1 MKLHKTDRQID
12 TSGISEK
19 GSFGIDREDMSFIAR
34 LLRDDMYSD
43 KMLAVVR
50 EYSTNAVDAHQK
62 RGIGEV
68 PIRIKVPTAMEPV
81 LKIRDFGAGI
91 PKEEIFDRYV
101 KYGKSDKRDSDLNG
115 YFGIGCKAGFA
126 YGDSF
131 IVRTFHDGTE
141 SVFSAQIGEDQLG
154 GIFLLS
160 EQDTTETGLEI
171 EIDVQV
177 RDVEAFQS
185 RIKEVCTFLE
195 VTPILSKE
203 LEFEPYNKGKELLEG
218 VYEIPEGDR
227 EHVGSYYNGGYIT
240 YAVMGGVR
248 YPIDQDLAY
257 EGIQYTD
264 ELTNQ
269 CKTLLQKG
277 LYIEFDMSDFPLVMH
292 PSRERLVYERTTKL
306 NLKGRFKEVIEELG
320 KSEEAEFDKATTALE
335 AWNVYEYSIFMAK
348 TAWKNISFKRLM
360 PKVDMVQDS
369 RRYYTDPLQKDTI
382 KTKKFNSSTSNNYY
396 GERTFAIRDLLG
408 DGDNKNAVILE
419 KGDGQ
424 MLPRVRTLLDEG
436 FKNVYVTGVDGLTEQ
451 NVTLKEY
458 FPSRILHS
466 DDVEQTKLKSTYVT
480 KSDGTKKVVR
490 STVRHHQLDKSRRNF
505 IMQRWENSKD
515 ETMWN
520 SANIWVAVAE
530 DDLPAKDKIYMVTSR
545 NRPVDYSSFEV
556 NNVMGALCLINN
568 DYEIFSVKKADE
580 GSLDETWIEAR
591 AYIQKHK
598 SELQRVLTLQKQ
610 INKKILIS
618 LASKRTLLFGNYD
631 NANDI
636 GTLYHGTGDKY
647 EYNENNNDQY
657 AKLIDFDLKGVVD
670 KQAEDWMGKRKVL
683 LDTYP
688 VLKYIDWKAYEKQET
703 YAEMKKAILA
713 SN

>member
-62 RGIGEV
+62 AGIGET
-68 PIRIKVPTAMEPV
+68 PIRIKVPTSMEPV

-91 PKEEIFDRYV
+91 AKEEIFDRYV

-131 IVRTFHDGTE
+131 IVRTFHNGTE
-141 SVFSAQIGEDQLG
+141 SVFSAQIGDDQLG

-160 EQDTTETGLEI
+160 EQPTTETGLEI
-171 EIDVQV
+171 EIEVQV
-177 RDVEAFQS
+177 RDVDAFQS
-185 RIKEVCTFLE
+185 RIKDVCTYLE

-203 LEFEPYNKGKELLEG
+203 LEVAPYNKGKELLEG
-218 VYEIPEGDR
+218 VYQIPEGDL
-227 EHVGSYYNGGYIT
+227 ENVAGWNSGYT
-240 YAVMGGVR
+240 SYAVMGGVR
-248 YPIDQDLAY
+248 YPIDKNLSY

-264 ELTNQ
+264 ELRKQ
-269 CKTLLQKG
+269 CEKLLQKG

-320 KSEEAEFDKATTALE
+320 KTEEAEFDKATTALE
-335 AWNVYEYSIFMAK
+335 AWNIYEASIFMGK
-348 TAWKNISFKRLM
+348 TSWKNISFKRLD
-360 PKVDMVQDS
+360 PKVDMAQDS
-369 RRYYTDPLQKDTI
+369 RRYYADPYQKDTI
-382 KTKKFNSSTSNNYY
+382 KTKLFNSSNSRSYY
-396 GERTFAIRDLLG
+396 ADRTFPIRDLLG
-408 DGDNKNAVILE
+408 DGDNKNAVLME
-419 KGDGQ
+419 KGEGQ
-424 MLPRVRTLLDEG
+424 MLPRVRTLLNEG
-436 FKNVYVTGVDGLTEQ
+436 FKNVYVTGDKGLTEQ
-451 NVTLKEY
+451 NVILKEY

-466 DDVEQTKLKSTYVT
+466 DDVEQTKIKSTYVT
-480 KSDGTKKVVR
+480 KPDGTKKVVR
-490 STVRHHQLDKSRRNF
+490 STVRHHKLDKSKRNY
-505 IMQRWENSKD
+505 ITQRWENSKD

-530 DDLPAKDKIYMVTSR
+530 ADLPPKDKIYMVTSR
-545 NRPVDYSSFEV
+545 NRPIDYSSFEV
-556 NNVMGALCLINN
+556 NSVLGALGLINS

-580 GSLDETWIEAR
+580 GSLDETWIEAK

-598 SELQRVLTLQKQ
+598 SELKRILTLQRQ
-610 INKKILIS
+610 INKKIMIS
-618 LASKRTLLFGNYD
+618 VASKRTLLFGNHQ

-636 GTLYHGTGDKY
+636 GTLYHSSKEY
-647 EYNENNNDQY
+647 EYNSNNNDNY

-688 VLKYIDWKAYEKQET
+688 VLKYIDWKAYDKQET

-713 SN
+713 SK

>member
-50 EYSTNAVDAHQK
+50 EYCTNAVDAHQK
-62 RGIGEV
+62 AGIGET

-91 PKEEIFDRYV
+91 AKEEIFDRYV

-160 EQDTTETGLEI
+160 EQPTTETGLEI
-171 EIDVQV
+171 EIEVQV
-177 RDVEAFQS
+177 RDVDAFQN
-185 RIKEVCTFLE
+185 RIKEVCTFLA

-218 VYEIPEGDR
+218 VYLIPEDDR
-227 EHVGSYYNGGYIT
+227 EHIGGHWNSGYIS

-248 YPIDQDLAY
+248 YPVQLNLAY
-257 EGIQYTD
+257 EGIQYSD
-264 ELTNQ
+264 ELTKQ
-269 CKTLLQKG
+269 CEKLLQKA

-320 KSEEAEFDKATTALE
+320 MREGVEFAKATTALE
-335 AWNVYEYSIFMAK
+335 AWNIYDTSLFMAK
-348 TAWKNISFKRLM
+348 TSWKNISFKRID
-360 PKVDMVQDS
+360 PKVDMAQDS
-369 RRYYTDPLQKDTI
+369 RRYYADPYVKDTI
-382 KTKKFNSSTSNNYY
+382 KTKLFNSSTSNSYY
-396 GERTFAIRDLLG
+396 SDRTIPIRDLLG
-408 DGDNKNAVILE
+408 DGDHKNAIVME
-419 KGDGQ
+419 KGEGQ
-424 MLPRVRTLLDEG
+424 MLTRVRTLLNEG
-436 FKNVYVTGVDGLTEQ
+436 FKNVYVTGDKGLTEQ
-451 NVTLKEY
+451 NVILKEY
-458 FPSRILHS
+458 FPSRFLHS
-466 DDVEQTKLKSTYVT
+466 DDVEQTKIPRTVVT
-480 KSDGTKKVVR
+480 KSDGTTKVVR
-490 STVRHHQLDKSRRNF
+490 STVRHYKLDKSRRNY
-505 IMQRWENSKD
+505 INQRWENSKD

-520 SANIWVAVAE
+520 AGNLWVAVAE
-530 DDLPAKDKIYMVTSR
+530 DDLPAKDKIYVVTSR
-545 NRPVDYSSFEV
+545 NRPVDYSSFDV
-556 NNVMGALCLINN
+556 KNVMGALGLINS

-580 GSLDETWIEAR
+580 ESLDDTWIEAK

-598 SELQRVLTLQKQ
+598 SELQRILTLQKQ
-610 INKKILIS
+610 INQKIMIS
-618 LASKRTLLFGNYD
+618 LASKRTLLFGNHA
-631 NANDI
+631 NANDVCSVI
-636 GTLYHGTGDKY
+636 MLMPMTL
-647 EYNENNNDQY
+647 E
-657 AKLIDFDLKGVVD
+657 LFIIRLKS
-670 KQAEDWMGKRKVL
+670 MS
-683 LDTYP
+683 
-688 VLKYIDWKAYEKQET
+688 I
-703 YAEMKKAILA
+703 MKTITIIMP
-713 SN
+713 S

>member
-50 EYSTNAVDAHQK
+50 EYCTNAVDAHQK

-91 PKEEIFDRYV
+91 AKEEIFDRYV

-171 EIDVQV
+171 EINIQV
-177 RDVEAFQS
+177 RDVDAFQS
-185 RIKEVCTFLE
+185 RIKQVCTFLE

-218 VYEIPEGDR
+218 VYEIPEDDR
-227 EHVGSYYNGGYIT
+227 EHFGSYNSGGYIT

-248 YPIDQDLAY
+248 YPIDQSLAY
-257 EGIQYTD
+257 EGIQYSD
-264 ELTNQ
+264 ELTKQ
-269 CKTLLQKG
+269 CQILLKKG
-277 LYIEFDMSDFPLVMH
+277 LYIEFDMAEFPLVMH

-320 KSEEAEFDKATTALE
+320 MREGADFAKATTALE
-335 AWNVYEYSIFMAK
+335 AWNIYDNALFMAK
-348 TAWKNISFKRLM
+348 TVWKNIVFKRLD
-360 PKVDMVQDS
+360 PKVNMAEDS
-369 RRYYTDPLQKDTI
+369 RRYYVDPYLKDKI
-382 KTKKFNSSTSNNYY
+382 KTKLFNSSTSGGYY
-396 GERTFAIRDLLG
+396 SERTIPIRHLLG
-408 DGDNKNAVILE
+408 DGDDKNAVIVE
-419 KGDGQ
+419 KGEGQ
-424 MLPRVRTLLDEG
+424 MLPRVRTLLNEG
-436 FKNVYVTGVDGLTEQ
+436 FVNVYVTGDKGLTEQ
-451 NVTLKEY
+451 NVILKEY
-458 FPSRILHS
+458 FPSRFLHS
-466 DDVEQTKLKSTYVT
+466 DDIEQTKVPRTVVT
-480 KSDGTKKVVR
+480 KSDGTTRVVR
-490 STVRHHQLDKSRRNF
+490 STVRYHKLDKNREGS
-505 IMQRWENSKD
+505 IVQRWENSKD

-520 SANIWVAVAE
+520 AGNMWVAVAE
-530 DDLPAKDKIYMVTSR
+530 DDLPAKDKIYVVTSR

-556 NNVMGALCLINN
+556 KNVMGALNIINN
-568 DYEIFSVKKADE
+568 DYEIFSVKNADE
-580 GSLDETWIEAR
+580 ESLDETWIEAK

-598 SELQRVLTLQKQ
+598 SELQRMLTRQRQ
-610 INKKILIS
+610 INQKIEIS
-618 LASKRTLLFGNYD
+618 LASKRTLLFGNHA

-636 GTLYHGTGDKY
+636 RGAHYGDGDY
-647 EYNENNNDQY
+647 EYQHTSHDYY

-670 KQAEDWMGKRKVL
+670 KQAEDWLGKRKVL

-688 VLKYIDWKAYEKQET
+688 VLKYIDWKAYSKTET
-703 YAEMKKAILA
+703 YAEMKTAIIA
-713 SN
+713 SK